1 MDSILSNLIHATF
14 INNSYHRPL
23 TVNGV
28 EFPLKEGTP
37 TASGYYKNGHKVWK
51 KGNQL
56 TWITYT
62 SARKEVVIEQVVVFK
77 IKNNKYILKQHT
89 GFNGVNL
96 LKINEPAYLIEYLY
110 ELRGEHDK
118 AQEVRDTMY

>member
-14 INNSYHRPL
+14 INNSFHQPL
-23 TVNGV
+23 KVNGV
-28 EFPLKEGTP
+28 EYPLKQGTT
-37 TASGYYKNGHKVWK
+37 TAYGHYKNGHKVWK

-77 IKNNKYILKQHT
+77 IKNNKYIVKQHT

-96 LKINEPAYLIEYLY
+96 LKMNEPAYLIEYLY
-110 ELRGEHDK
+110 ELRGESDK